1 MAKLRNKDKNE
12 IINKQISRLSGYHK
26 ADDFSMLEHC
36 PKKFYKYCRFD
47 EEHHY
52 LDALEK
58 QFLYLNPL
66 NNMDDQFEGTL
77 SIDISGKEDY
87 IKNKY
92 FKKIIKKE
100 FKNKDKEYEKLI
112 KISDDCET
120 YNETVNKII
129 EIARKEGKEEEII
142 KIQKKIDNI
151 DFKKL
156 LKEFLSL
163 IFNNNKK
170 FGASSLCE
178 VNNSQIMWQMYGD
191 NYKGFIVE
199 YSVDKNDTVFL
210 KRLFPVVYKE
220 NRSFNPI
227 ELFLKILLKPS
238 EDDYHKQLIRKFI
251 IKSLVTKNK
260 EWKIQKEWRVIEKA
274 GDTIESPKIT
284 GVYLCTKGKENDKE
298 YQKNLSEVL
307 RIQEKLGFNIY
318 DCYFDY
324 EETKLKYNAF

>member
-1 MAKLRNKDKNE
+1 MAKIRNKDKNE
-12 IINKQISRLSGYHK
+12 IIKKQITKLSGYHK

-36 PKKFYKYCRFD
+36 PKKFYRYCRFD
-47 EEHHY
+47 EKHHY
-52 LDALEK
+52 LDALEE

-77 SIDISGKEDY
+77 SIDISGKENY

-100 FKNKDKEYEKLI
+100 FKNKGKEYEKLI
-112 KISDDCET
+112 KILDDCET

-129 EIARKEGKEEEII
+129 EIAKKEGKEEEIT
-142 KIQKKIDNI
+142 KIQKEIDNI

-156 LKEFLSL
+156 LEKFFSH
-163 IFNNNKK
+163 IFNNNEK

-199 YSVDKNDTVFL
+199 YSVDKNDTAFL

-227 ELFLKILLKPS
+227 ELFLKILLTPN
-238 EDDYHKQLIRKFI
+238 EDDNHKQLKREFI

-260 EWKIQKEWRVIEKA
+260 EWEIQKEWRVIDKA

-307 RIQEKLGFNIY
+307 QIQEKLGFKIY

-324 EETKLKYNAF
+324 EETKLKYNTF